1 MVGIS
6 IIIGMILMVVGLVAL
21 GVYCKI
27 RYNIS
32 FALFGVG
39 VLSFLVT
46 TQFFERIL
54 HILVLRPDQTGTSY
68 LMKDFPFLYVIYGV
82 LAAAVFEETA
92 RYFVFRFIQRKR
104 QLEFKDAL
112 AYGLGHGGIEMIVVG
127 LLSLLNLF
135 VLYQAVIQHQDQITS
150 LLPQA
155 TIESIANT
163 PVWSPYI
170 LVLERFM
177 ALAAQMMLTFWVW
190 KAVSQHNYRLF
201 VGALAFHALIDLAPA
216 MSQVG
221 WISSPILVEVIV
233 LLNILVLAYFTYRLL
248 KEK

>member
-6 IIIGMILMVVGLVAL
+6 IIIGMILMVVGLVTL
-21 GVYCKI
+21 GVYFKI
-27 RYNIS
+27 RYHIS
-32 FALFGVG
+32 FTLLGVG
-39 VLSFLVT
+39 TLSFLIT

-54 HILVLRPDQTGTSY
+54 HIFVLRPDQTGTSY
-68 LMKDFPFLYVIYGV
+68 LMRDLPFLYVIYGV
-82 LAAAVFEETA
+82 LVAAVFEETA
-92 RYFVFRFIQRKR
+92 RYVIFRFIQRKR

-135 VLYQAVIQHQDQITS
+135 VLYQAVTQNPAQLTN

-155 TIESIANT
+155 TIDSIANT

-177 ALAAQMMLTFWVW
+177 ALAGQMMLTIWVW
-190 KAVSQHNYRLF
+190 KAVSQHHYRLF
-201 VGALAFHALIDLAPA
+201 AVALAFHALIDLAPA

-221 WISSPILVEVIV
+221 WIRSPLLVEAIV
-233 LLNILVLAYFTYRLL
+233 LLAIIVLGYFTRKLL
-248 KEK
+248 K